1 MPREA
6 IGARRASSTRRG
18 VLDTMQPRPARRSDA
33 ADLRDLGDRSAGRQ
47 PGGRRLAL
55 GNEGVGEHVR
65 TRFHPGQESAGEIA
79 DLKKSAPNEE
89 NLFLLPDRFSEER
102 TPRKVDPAV

>member
-1 MPREA
+1 MLQILGIWE
-6 IGARRASSTRRG
+6 IGSQGASGTG
-18 VLDTMQPRPARRSDA
+18 LE
-33 ADLRDLGDRSAGRQ
+33 
-47 PGGRRLAL
+47 GRRLAL